1 MVIIVKRRMTSML
14 IKDFIDEY
22 NRYRAMGEK
31 AMAQVPDA
39 DLNHIPV
46 GDGNSIAMIAR
57 HIGGNLASRFT
68 DFLASDGEKP
78 WRNRDGEFA
87 DGPFARADVDAT
99 WNTGFDTVASALSK
113 VSDADLGRTVT
124 IRGAELRVHEALCRS
139 LAHTAMHVGQIILL
153 AKIAAG
159 SSWQT
164 LSIPKGKSAEYTRNP
179 GMEKAAAHAAALS
192 RDKP

>member
-1 MVIIVKRRMTSML
+1 ML
-14 IKDFIDEY
+14 ITDFIDEY
-22 NRYRAMGEK
+22 GRYRAMGEK
-31 AMAQVPDA
+31 AMAQVSDA

-57 HIGGNLASRFT
+57 HVGGNLTSRFT
-68 DFLASDGEKP
+68 DFLTSDGEKP

-87 DGPFARADVDAT
+87 DGPFERGDVEAT
-99 WNTGFDTVASALSK
+99 WKRGFDTVAAELGKLS
-113 VSDADLGRTVT
+113 DTDLDRTIT

-139 LAHTAMHVGQIILL
+139 LAHAAMHIGQIILL

-159 SSWQT
+159 ANWQT
-164 LSIPKGKSAEYTRNP
+164 LSIPKGKSGDYARNP

-192 RDKP
+192 QGKR